1 MGEIRTL
8 CDLFFHNVD
17 NLKRPD
23 LLMRKRKG
31 LWEVLATD
39 EVARAVEEVS
49 CGLMALGVKPGD
61 KVVLI
66 SEDRPKWLITD
77 YAVLTA
83 GAVTVPIYP
92 TLNAPETAY
101 IVNDSD
107 ATVAVVSSEDQANKL
122 LSQKEALK
130 RLRTIVM
137 MDPPTGP
144 PGDILPWAT
153 LVEWGRDFGK
163 KNPGIH
169 RATASKVR
177 PEDLATIIYTSG
189 TTGLPKGVLLTHSNF
204 VENCRGGME
213 YLKID
218 ANDKALVFLPL
229 CHSFERMIDYCYFWQ
244 GTSIAYAESI
254 EKVADN
260 LGEVK
265 PTIMAAVPRLYEKV
279 YARLMD
285 QAAHS
290 SFLKKVLIHW
300 SIRTVSEWAEAY
312 KGKGKVSG
320 WLSFKRGIAD
330 KIVPKKLRARVGGRI
345 RFFVSGGA
353 PLPRHLAVFFY
364 GCGLPIAEG
373 YGLTETTPVITVN
386 EVDIHNNDKI
396 RFGSCGR
403 PLPNLQVRIAE
414 DGELWVKGPN
424 VMKGYYKLEEATKE
438 VLTEDGWFATG
449 DIATQDAD
457 GYVYITDRK
466 KEIIVTSGGKNV
478 APQPIENELKRNK
491 YVSQAV
497 LIGDKRPYITAL
509 IVPNWDNVID
519 YAKSKGVDQIDPT
532 KLCNEKVVAH
542 LFENVLERVNA
553 NLSRYEQIKRCKLL
567 CKELTAEEGELTPTL
582 KVKRRV
588 IDKKYAALIE
598 ELYAANSNHAEAKAA
613 Q

>member
-1 MGEIRTL
+1 
-8 CDLFFHNVD
+8 VD

-39 EVARAVEEVS
+39 EVAGAVEEVS

-77 YAVLTA
+77 YAILTA

-107 ATVAVVSSEDQANKL
+107 ASVAVVSNEDQANKL

-144 PGDILPWAT
+144 PGDILPWST
-153 LVEWGRDFGK
+153 MVEWGRDFGK

-213 YLKID
+213 HLKID

-312 KGKGKVSG
+312 KSKGKVSG
-320 WLSFKRGIAD
+320 WLAFKRGIAD

-457 GYVYITDRK
+457 GYIYITDRK

-532 KLCNEKVVAH
+532 KLCSEKVVAH

-598 ELYAANSNHAEAKAA
+598 ELYAANNNHAEAKAA
-613 Q
+613 H

>member
-8 CDLFFHNVD
+8 CDLFLHNVE
-17 NLKRPD
+17 NHKRPD

-31 LWEVLATD
+31 LWEVLSTE
-39 EVARAVEEVS
+39 EVARAVEEAS

-77 YAVLTA
+77 YASLMA
-83 GAVTVPIYP
+83 GAATVPVYP
-92 TLNAPETAY
+92 TLNAQETAY

-107 ATVAVVSSEDQANKL
+107 ATVAVVSTEDQANKL
-122 LSQKEALK
+122 LSQKESLK

-137 MDPPTGP
+137 MDPPTGA
-144 PGDILPWAT
+144 PGDVLPWAT
-153 LVEWGRDFGK
+153 MVEWGRDYAK

-169 RATASKVR
+169 KKAAAAVK

-213 YLKID
+213 YLKISESD
-218 ANDKALVFLPL
+218 RALVFLPL
-229 CHSFERMIDYCYFWQ
+229 SHSFERMIDYCYFWQ
-244 GTSIAYAESI
+244 GVSIAYAESI

-279 YARLMD
+279 YARLME

-290 SFLKKVLIHW
+290 SFLKKNLIHW
-300 SIRTVSEWAEAY
+300 SIRTASEWAEAF
-312 KGKGKVSG
+312 KKGKVPAG
-320 WLSFKRGIAD
+320 LALRHAVAD
-330 KIVPKKLRARVGGRI
+330 KIVPKKLRARVGGNV

-364 GCGLPIAEG
+364 GCGIPIAEG

-386 EVDIHNNDKI
+386 EVDLQNRDNI

-424 VMKGYYKLEEATKE
+424 IMKGYYKLPDATKE
-438 VLTEDGWFATG
+438 VLTDDGWFATG

-457 GYVYITDRK
+457 GFLYITDRK

-478 APQPIENELKRNK
+478 APQPLENELKKNK

-509 IVPNWDNVID
+509 IVPNWDNVIE
-519 YAKSKGVDQIDPT
+519 YARTKGLNQIDPT
-532 KLCNEKVVAH
+532 KLCDEGVVTH
-542 LFENVLERVNA
+542 LFEHVLERVNA

-567 CKELTAEEGELTPTL
+567 CKELTMEEGELTPTL

-588 IDKKYAALIE
+588 INQKYGALIE
-598 ELYAANSNHAEAKAA
+598 ELYAAHNHAEAKGAS
-613 Q
+613 